1 MDIQPISNT
10 SDSLTSKRVGR
21 NPKGIN
27 RYTKADS
34 SGLTPYS
41 LKYLYAQTLIDEG
54 KGYKEIN
61 SLTGLCHATIAKL
74 KRGEIKLAT
83 NLVHIAKKH
92 ESQKLTT
99 ITHTILDAISASDL
113 EKASLLQKTTAA
125 SQLIDKRRLIDGEST
140 ENVSV
145 QSMAKTFSEYS
156 DKLADRLKEIE

>member
-1 MDIQPISNT
+1 MDTDNKE
-10 SDSLTSKRVGR
+10 LTSTPKRKS
-21 NPKGIN
+21 NN
-27 RYTKADS
+27 S
-34 SGLTPYS
+34 QGLNGYKNKHISQAITPYT

-54 KGYKEIN
+54 RTYSEIQ
-61 SLTGLCHATIAKL
+61 LATGLCRETIARL
-74 KRGEIKLAT
+74 KKGEIKVASH
-83 NLVHIAKKH
+83 LVDIAKKH